1 MSNKN
6 FNYFYVEVDKC
17 SQLAFIGHEKLVSCV
32 EEEFWALNPG
42 GTWGKRVFAPL
53 SVSISEARMKWD

>member
-6 FNYFYVEVDKC
+6 FNYFYIEVDKC

-32 EEEFWALNPG
+32 EEEFRALNPG
-42 GTWGKRVFAPL
+42 GKEYLPHCQCLFQKR
-53 SVSISEARMKWD
+53 E